1 MVLSLAAAV
10 VVAVDSLW
18 KLKTNPPFVEEE
30 EEALAATEVTDAVAE
45 TTLLTAAEAD
55 AVAME
60 AALAT
65 TAEDEVPTA
74 VAAEEAV
81 ARVAEAVADTSE
93 LGATK
98 TPEHDGKSVITSIVT
113 TETTLTVTIPSAPV
127 VVDVL
132 GAVTVGAAV
141 GRAAEVMAAEPLAA
155 EAATLTLETEALA
168 VADIEATDALDTAAV
183 ADVEALLATLS
194 I

>member
-1 MVLSLAAAV
+1 MLVLSLAAAV
-10 VVAVDSLW
+10 VVAVDALW

-30 EEALAATEVTDAVAE
+30 EEAVAATEVADGVAE
-45 TTLLTAAEAD
+45 MTLLTAAEAD

-60 AALAT
+60 AALPT

-74 VAAEEAV
+74 VAAEEAA

-98 TPEHDGKSVITSIVT
+98 TPEHDGKSVITSTVT
-113 TETTLTVTIPSAPV
+113 TETTLTVTTPSAPV

-132 GAVTVGAAV
+132 GAVTVGAAAET
-141 GRAAEVMAAEPLAA
+141 AAEVIAA

-168 VADIEATDALDTAAV
+168 VADTEATDALVTLDAV
-183 ADVEALLATLS
+183 AVAEALLATLS